1 MSFARRVLVYGR
13 ELGEPRADLSAR
25 VTSGCWFEL
34 HRQGGCGD
42 GELRLKVGFGER
54 GLVEIGEWVAFEYE
68 AGVRWYLGRV
78 ESRETTSPAEMV
90 VRLNGMSVELGE
102 VFPGG
107 FANGAAGISGLGRP
121 HRFGVADPFHDD
133 PDYGDET
140 FDLAA
145 SVPGLVETL
154 MTEYALP
161 STRIQMPAGWCDI
174 DEEPGRVSSL
184 KFRGEESLR
193 SILKDLAVRAGN
205 ASWGVDAQGKFY
217 FTRPPGEVM
226 LTLKEGV
233 DVLRLEE
240 SRDHQTLFNRL
251 LLTGDY
257 VYDLPEM
264 SGQLAQRAFRW
275 RGHYVQPAS
284 RAMYGDRRI
293 RMWIPWVRTRLDA
306 KAFAEEFFRRY
317 SQPQNRYRLETL
329 PLTETFLPWMG
340 RLRLLDREGEE
351 LFSSTIETVRVLF
364 DHAPRFVIETGPDDP
379 RVLWPE
385 PEHDERFEIP
395 RNPPEGYGG
404 DVVTFEVDSEGSGV
418 SSDGVGGSSSEGTS
432 SDEGEESSSLLSS
445 GWSSGASS
453 LGSSEMS
460 SGESRE
466 GSSGG
471 WSSESSGWWSSEESS
486 GGGESDDVSSGGS
499 SLWSSEE
506 SSGWSSGG
514 TGGWSSSGEG
524 EVSSEGV
531 TSSGLSSE
539 VSGLVSD
546 GVSEAESIEI

>member
-1 MSFARRVLVYGR
+1 MSFSRRVVVYGR
-13 ELGEPRADLSAR
+13 ELGEPRGDLSAR
-25 VTSGCWFEL
+25 VASGCWFEL

-42 GELRLKVGFGER
+42 GELRLKAGFEER

-68 AGVRWYLGRV
+68 TGVRWYLGRV

-107 FANGAAGISGLGRP
+107 FANGTAGVSGVGRP
-121 HRFGVADPFHDD
+121 HRLGLADPFHDD

-140 FDLAA
+140 FDLVA
-145 SVPGLVETL
+145 SVPSLVETL

-161 STRIQMPAGWCDI
+161 STRIQMSAGWCDV

-193 SILKDLAVRAGN
+193 SILKDLAMRAGN
-205 ASWGVDAQGKFY
+205 ASWGVDAQGKFF
-217 FTRPPGEVM
+217 FTRPSEEVM
-226 LTLKEGV
+226 LTLREGV

-257 VYDLPEM
+257 VYDQPEM

-284 RAMYGDRRI
+284 RTMYGDRRI
-293 RMWIPWVRTRLDA
+293 RMWIPWVRTKLDA

-395 RNPPEGYGG
+395 RNPPDGYGG

-445 GWSSGASS
+445 GWLSGDSS
-453 LGSSEMS
+453 LGASGMSSE
-460 SGESRE
+460 ESRS

-471 WSSESSGWWSSEESS
+471 WSSESSSEDGSSDEFSSE
-486 GGGESDDVSSGGS
+486 GS
-499 SLWSSEE
+499 SLWSTDE
-506 SSGWSSGG
+506 SSI
-514 TGGWSSSGEG
+514 WSSSGSGWWSSSDGGGASLAELSSSG
-524 EVSSEGV
+524 MSSED
-531 TSSGLSSE
+531 
-539 VSGLVSD
+539 SGLVSD
-546 GVSEAESIEI
+546 LSSSEAESIEI